1 MDDTKR
7 TFCSKTSWNGRES
20 YTLSNG
26 TIRVVTLTGGGHI
39 AELRFDDSTGFPS
52 VSPLWVPHW
61 QTIEPYEYRPKIHT
75 PLYGTLTEGKLLSG
89 IVGHNVCLDYFGS
102 PSPEEAKQ
110 GLSQHGEAPNS
121 KWKKTGVRVEREKI
135 VLTLSVRLPVAGL
148 QFHREI
154 KVRKGESILYFKETV
169 VNEAK
174 SDHFFHWTQHVTL
187 GPPFLS
193 HVNCRISIPATRGK
207 TFPHRYD
214 EGKDLL
220 KPGRDFRWPMAPAQ
234 NGGLIDLNQTL
245 VRRGLGFVVGMLLD
259 PRRQFQFVA
268 ACNKKMRLLVGYC
281 FQREDFPFVAV
292 WEENRA
298 ISGVP
303 WKRRT
308 ETRGIEFGSNPLPL
322 TRREAFSIGS
332 FFGYPVFT
340 CVPARGRLTT
350 RYLAFLSSIP
360 AGFGELR
367 DVESGQDQILLYGT
381 RRKDPLSLEA
391 SDLRDVSDRKDI

>member
-1 MDDTKR
+1 MGDTKR
-7 TFCSKTSWNGRES
+7 VFCSKTSWNGRSS
-20 YTLSNG
+20 YTLGNG
-26 TIRVVTLTGGGHI
+26 TIRIVTLTGGGHI
-39 AELRFDDSTGFPS
+39 AEFRFDDSTSFPTI
-52 VSPLWVPHW
+52 SPLWVPPW
-61 QTIEPYEYRPKIHT
+61 KTIEPYQYRAKTHT

-89 IVGHNVCLDYFGS
+89 IVGHNLCLDYFGS

-121 KWKKTGVRVEREKI
+121 KWKDTVLRVAREKV

-148 QFHREI
+148 QFQREI
-154 KVRKGESILYFKETV
+154 KIRKGESIVYFKETV

-174 SDHFFHWTQHVTL
+174 SDHFFHWTQHITL

-193 HVNCRISIPATRGK
+193 HGDCQITIPAMRGM

-214 EGKDLL
+214 EGRDLL
-220 KPGRDFRWPMAPAQ
+220 KPNREFKWPMAPAS
-234 NGGLIDLNQTL
+234 NGGLIDLRQTL
-245 VRRGLGFVVGMLLD
+245 VRRGSGFVVGMLLD

-268 ACNKKMRLLVGYC
+268 AANQKMHLLVGYC

-322 TRREAFSIGS
+322 TRREAFAIGS
-332 FFGYPVFT
+332 FFGRPAFS
-340 CVPARGRLTT
+340 CVPARGRLTA

-360 AGFGELR
+360 VDFGELR
-367 DVESGQDQILLYGT
+367 DVKHGQDQILLCGT
-381 RRKDPLSLEA
+381 GRKDPLRLQA
-391 SDLRDVSDRKDI
+391 SDLRDMSDGKRT